1 VDEAYARDHAPM
13 EPGPYVQLVVA
24 DNGTGMDQ
32 AVREHLFEPFFTT
45 KPEGQG
51 SGLGLST
58 VYGIVK
64 QSGGYVWVDSEPG
77 RGTTFTVQLPRQD
90 GVPDAEPPSANAT
103 PAGGSETILLVEDQE
118 NLRSLIGEVLED
130 AGYKVLSAA
139 GGPAALALSASH
151 PGPIH
156 LLLSDVVMPGMSGRE
171 LAEALRGTRD
181 ETRTLFISGY
191 SNDVIARS
199 ADLENVVLLEK
210 PFSRTSLLERVRE
223 TLSAP

>member
-1 VDEAYARDHAPM
+1 MDE
-13 EPGPYVQLVVA
+13 
-24 DNGTGMDQ
+24 

-77 RGTTFTVQLPRQD
+77 RGTTFTVQLPRQE
-90 GVPDAEPPSANAT
+90 GVPDAEPPSATAP

-139 GGPAALALSASH
+139 GGPEALDLSENH
-151 PGPIH
+151 PGLIH
-156 LLLSDVVMPGMSGRE
+156 LLLSDAVMPAMSGRE
-171 LAEALRGTRD
+171 LAEALRGTRP
-181 ETRTLFISGY
+181 EIRTLFISGY

-199 ADLENVVLLEK
+199 GDPENVVPLEK
-210 PFSRTSLLERVRE
+210 PFGRASLLQRVRE
-223 TLSAP
+223 TLAAPRD